1 MNLTPLQEQEQ
12 DQKQEQE
19 WAAILA
25 NHKPTAKTYDEA
37 LDLAFEMY
45 PEDLVG
51 EELVK
56 QVFNRDSV
64 TNQPYRSPLFKVAES
79 KES

>member
-45 PEDLVG
+45 PEDLVLG
-51 EELVK
+51 ELE
-56 QVFNRDSV
+56 QETFSRDSV
-64 TNQPYRSPLFKVAES
+64 TNKPYRSPLFKVAES